1 MVRLWV
7 GVKEPVG
14 AGTRVQAVNITP
26 AHARTQPATTTLQ
39 YKTQAGVQQFCF
51 HFVAIFSDKT
61 HPELSPFY
69 HVIYL

>member
-1 MVRLWV
+1 MVHQMGGAEVVRLWV

-39 YKTQAGVQQFCF
+39 
-51 HFVAIFSDKT
+51 
-61 HPELSPFY
+61 
-69 HVIYL
+69 